1 MSAKSRLSLIIAGIV
16 LCSLFFT
23 ACVST
28 NIGDVTYS
36 GRGLSVSLVHTGEP
50 SEGYI
55 QVTVYRIQNNLQEET
70 AVLFAPLALRQ
81 GENSVTVP
89 STLEP
94 GQYKLYVYLI
104 LNGERKTA
112 AIRDI
117 MVT

>member
-1 MSAKSRLSLIIAGIV
+1 MSARHHLSLIIAGIV

-36 GRGLSVSLVHTGEP
+36 GRGLSLSVSHTGQP

-55 QVTVYRIQNNLQEET
+55 QITVFRIRENLQEET
-70 AVLFAPLALRQ
+70 TVLYAPLVLRQ

-94 GQYKLYVYLI
+94 GQYKLYIYLI
-104 LNGERKTA
+104 QNGERKTA

-117 MVT
+117 MVA